1 MSIDVEEQ
9 YDKIYRYCYF
19 KMHNQQTAEDITQET
34 FLRYFQ
40 RYDHVTGGEALK
52 CLYTI
57 ARNLCID
64 EYRRRTGERMLEYAC
79 GNFVRSDLR
88 RECGAQDDLIR
99 NDCSRDELFRE
110 NHVWNCERNDL
121 IREHSGRCNSIRT
134 NYIREN
140 NMCGGSQEDQIIT
153 TLTVREA
160 LSELQE
166 DEQELLLL
174 RYVNEVPV
182 SAIGRMLGISRFTVY
197 RRLAFVQKKFKD
209 ILEKKGGI

>member
-19 KMHNQQTAEDITQET
+19 KVHNRQTAEDITQET

-40 RYDHVTGGEALK
+40 RYDHVAGGEALK

-64 EYRRRTGERMLEYAC
+64 EYRRHTGERMSEYAC

-88 RECGAQDDLIR
+88 RENGAQDDLIR
-99 NDCSRDELFRE
+99 EY
-110 NHVWNCERNDL
+110 
-121 IREHSGRCNSIRT
+121 SGRCDSIRA
-134 NYIREN
+134 NCIWEN
-140 NMCGGSQEDQIIT
+140 NICGVSQEDKIIT
-153 TLTVREA
+153 ILTVREA

-182 SAIGRMLGISRFTVY
+182 SAIGRMLGISRFAVH
-197 RRLAFVQKKFKD
+197 RRLAAVQKKFKD